1 MFSIFGLT
9 SPWQNKNTMCIF
21 IENMSMFSNPKAQIN
36 CTVFYIQTDNT
47 HQSFKITTLFIPKS
61 PGRNYAKQRQQS
73 TLSTE
78 MFILLFSM
86 LASNYHETNRRLKN
100 KFSTFPV
107 WEWSLIVCCAPAL
120 STRSCIYL
128 QIPVMTPH
136 VRLQFNEAKHVCQG
150 VWNDSW

>member
-47 HQSFKITTLFIPKS
+47 HRSFKITTLFIPKS

-86 LASNYHETNRRLKN
+86 LASNYHETNRRLK
-100 KFSTFPV
+100 KQIFYISCVRMVTD
-107 WEWSLIVCCAPAL
+107 SLLC
-120 STRSCIYL
+120 SCLIHSLLY
-128 QIPVMTPH
+128 IFINT
-136 VRLQFNEAKHVCQG
+136 C
-150 VWNDSW
+150 NDSTCPPTV